1 MTRVVAG
8 FIALVMAVPLWAP
21 ARADSVA
28 DFYRGKNISVVVG
41 YTAGGGY
48 DLYARALARHMG
60 KHIPGNPGFV
70 VNNMPGAGSLTAAN
84 YLYNVAPKDGT
95 AIGTIGRG
103 LAMEPLIGKSNIQ
116 FDSRRFTW
124 IGSGTNEISVC
135 AVSSTSPVKTW
146 EDVLTTPI
154 SVGGEGSGSDP
165 DTFAILM
172 RNLFGAKLNLVTG
185 YPGGAEIT
193 LAIER
198 GEVDGRC
205 GWSLSAIN
213 ATRPDWIP
221 QKKLRFL
228 LQMSLERNPELP
240 DVPAVVEK
248 AKDQRQRDI
257 LKLVF
262 SRQVMGR
269 PFLAPPGIPEDRK
282 QALRKA
288 FDATMKDADF
298 LADAKKIGLEVDP
311 VSGADIDKLLAEL
324 YATPK
329 ETLDQARAA
338 IVGEAQRTVPGG
350 KH

>member
-1 MTRVVAG
+1 VKRVVAG
-8 FIALVMAVPLWAP
+8 FFALVLVGAFWGG
-21 ARADSVA
+21 ARADSVS
-28 DFYRGKNISVVVG
+28 DFYRGKTITVVVG

-60 KHIPGNPGFV
+60 RHLPGNPSFV

-84 YLYNVAPKDGT
+84 YLYSVAPKDGSV
-95 AIGTIGRG
+95 IGTIGRG
-103 LAMEPLIGKSNIQ
+103 LAMEPLIGKSNVQ
-116 FDSRRFTW
+116 FDARRFTW

-146 EDVLTTPI
+146 EDVMTTPI

-165 DTFAILM
+165 DTFTILM
-172 RNLFGAKLNLVTG
+172 RNLLGAKLQLVTG

-213 ATRPDWIP
+213 ATRPQWIE
-221 QKKLRFL
+221 QKRLTML
-228 LQMSLERNPELP
+228 LQMGLERSPEMP
-240 DVPAVVEK
+240 DVPAVIEK
-248 AKDQRQRDI
+248 AKDQRQKDI

-269 PFLAPPGIPEDRK
+269 PFLGPPAIPEDRK
-282 QALRKA
+282 LALRKA
-288 FDATMKDADF
+288 FDATMKDPEF
-298 LADAKKIGLEVDP
+298 LADAKKTGLEVDP
-311 VSGADIDKLLAEL
+311 VSGADIDKLLGEL
-324 YATPK
+324 YNTPK
-329 ETLDQARAA
+329 ETLDMARTA
-338 IVGEAQRTVPGG
+338 IIGEAQRTVPGA

>member
-1 MTRVVAG
+1 VKRVVAG
-8 FIALVMAVPLWAP
+8 LMAFMAAAPLCAP
-21 ARADSVA
+21 ARAQSVA
-28 DFYRGKNISVVVG
+28 DFYQGKTISMVVG

-48 DLYARALARHMG
+48 DLYARALARHMS

-103 LAMEPLIGKSNIQ
+103 LAMEPLIGKSKVQ
-116 FDSRRFTW
+116 FDATKFTW
-124 IGSGTNEISVC
+124 LGSGTNEISVC
-135 AVSSTSPVKTW
+135 AVSSKAPVKTW

-172 RNLFGAKLNLVTG
+172 RNIFDAKLQLVTG

-205 GWSLSAIN
+205 GWSLSSIK
-213 ATRPDWIP
+213 ATRPDWLKE
-221 QKKLRFL
+221 KKLNLL
-228 LQMSLERNPELP
+228 LQMSLERSPELP

-248 AKDQRQRDI
+248 AKDDRQRSI

-262 SRQVMGR
+262 SRQLMGR
-269 PFLAPPGIPEDRK
+269 PFLGPPEIPEDRK
-282 QALRKA
+282 QALRAA
-288 FDATMKDADF
+288 FDATMKDPAF
-298 LADAKKIGLEVDP
+298 LADAEKIGLEVDP
-311 VSGADIDKLLAEL
+311 VGGAAIDKLLAEL

-329 ETLDQARAA
+329 DVLDQARAA
-338 IVGEAQRTVPGG
+338 IVGEAQRTVPGA

>member
-1 MTRVVAG
+1 MVQR
-8 FIALVMAVPLWAP
+8 IAWIFCSLLAVLVLPGQL
-21 ARADSVA
+21 RADPVA
-28 DFYRGKNISVVVG
+28 DFYQGKTITMVVG

-48 DLYARALARHMG
+48 DLYARALARHMS
-60 KHIPGNPGFV
+60 KHIPGNPKFV

-84 YLYNVAPKDGT
+84 YLYGVAPKDGT
-95 AIGTIGRG
+95 VIGTIGRG
-103 LAMEPLIGKSNIQ
+103 LAMEPLIGKGNAN
-116 FDSRRFTW
+116 FDARRFTW
-124 IGSGTNEISVC
+124 LGSGTNEISVC
-135 AVSSTSPVKTW
+135 VVSSSSPVKTW
-146 EDVLTTPI
+146 EDVMTRQV

-165 DTFAILM
+165 DTFATLLK
-172 RNLFGAKLNLVTG
+172 NLFGAKLHLVTG

-198 GEVDGRC
+198 GEVEGRC

-240 DVPAVVEK
+240 DVPAVLEK
-248 AKDQRQRDI
+248 ANTEREKQI

-269 PFLAPPGIPEDRK
+269 PFLAPPELPEDRK
-282 QALRKA
+282 QALRRA
-288 FDATMKDADF
+288 FDATMKDPEF
-298 LADAKKIGLEVDP
+298 LATAKATGLEVDP
-311 VSGADIDKLLAEL
+311 VTGAEIDKLLGDL

-329 ETLDQARAA
+329 EVLDQARAA
-338 IVGEAQRTVPGG
+338 IAG
-350 KH
+350 KV

>member
-1 MTRVVAG
+1 VKRVVAG
-8 FIALVMAVPLWAP
+8 FLGLMAAVPLCAP
-21 ARADSVA
+21 AKAQSVA
-28 DFYRGKNISVVVG
+28 EFYRGKTINMVVG

-48 DLYARALARHMG
+48 DLYARALARQMG

-84 YLYNVAPKDGT
+84 FLYNVAPKDGT

-103 LAMEPLIGKSNIQ
+103 LAMEPLIGKSNVQ

-124 IGSGTNEISVC
+124 LGSGTNEISVC

-146 EDVLTTPI
+146 EDVMTTPI

-172 RNLFGAKLNLVTG
+172 RNLFGAKLQLVTG

-213 ATRPDWIP
+213 ATRPDWIK
-221 QKKLRFL
+221 QGRLRFL

-248 AKDQRQRDI
+248 ANDQRQKDV

-269 PFLAPPGIPEDRK
+269 PFLGPPGIPEDRK
-282 QALRKA
+282 QALRAA
-288 FDATMKDADF
+288 FDATMKDPEF

-311 VSGADIDKLLAEL
+311 VSGAAIDKLLAEL
-324 YATPK
+324 YETPK
-329 ETLDQARAA
+329 ETLDLARAA
-338 IVGEAQRTVPGG
+338 IVGEAQRTVPGA

>member
-1 MTRVVAG
+1 M
-8 FIALVMAVPLWAP
+8 
-21 ARADSVA
+21 
-28 DFYRGKNISVVVG
+28 
-41 YTAGGGY
+41 
-48 DLYARALARHMG
+48 
-60 KHIPGNPGFV
+60 
-70 VNNMPGAGSLTAAN
+70 
-84 YLYNVAPKDGT
+84 
-95 AIGTIGRG
+95 
-103 LAMEPLIGKSNIQ
+103 
-116 FDSRRFTW
+116 
-124 IGSGTNEISVC
+124 
-135 AVSSTSPVKTW
+135 
-146 EDVLTTPI
+146 LTTPI

-213 ATRPDWIP
+213 ATRPDWIK
-221 QKKLRFL
+221 QNRLRFL

-269 PFLAPPGIPEDRK
+269 PFLGPPAIPEDRK
-282 QALRKA
+282 QALRNA
-288 FDATMKDADF
+288 FDATMKDPDF
-298 LADAKKIGLEVDP
+298 LAEAERFRLTVGPMTGEEVQKM
-311 VSGADIDKLLAEL
+311 VAEVTDL
-324 YATPK
+324 PPALVEK
-329 ETLDQARAA
+329 VRAA
-338 IVGEAQRTVPGG
+338 FVMPGAN
-350 KH
+350 

>member
-1 MTRVVAG
+1 MLRQIVLGLFALAAG
-8 FIALVMAVPLWAP
+8 LPSS
-21 ARADSVA
+21 ARAQSVE
-28 DFYRGKNISVVVG
+28 DFYRGRTITMVVG

-60 KHIPGNPGFV
+60 RHIPGNPGFV

-95 AIGTIGRG
+95 VIGTIGRG
-103 LAMEPLIGKSNIQ
+103 LAMEPLIGKSNVQ

-146 EDVLTTPI
+146 EDVMTTPI
-154 SVGGEGSGSDP
+154 TVGGEGSGSDP
-165 DTFAILM
+165 DTFSILM
-172 RNLFGAKLNLVTG
+172 RNLFGAKLQLVTG

-205 GWSLSAIN
+205 GWSLSSIK
-213 ATRPDWIP
+213 ATRPDWLKE
-221 QKKLRFL
+221 KKLNIL

-240 DVPAVVEK
+240 DVPAVLEK
-248 AKDQRQRDI
+248 AKDDRQRSI

-262 SRQVMGR
+262 SRQLMGR
-269 PFLAPPGIPEDRK
+269 PFLGPPGIPEDRK

-288 FDATMKDADF
+288 FDDTMKDPEF
-298 LADAKKIGLEVDP
+298 LKEAKTAALEINP
-311 VSGADIDKLLAEL
+311 VSGAEVDRLIAEL

-329 ETLDQARAA
+329 EVVEQARAV
-338 IVGEAQRTVPGG
+338 ITGEAAPASAR
-350 KH
+350 